1 MTSLKKTKFSSLDF
15 FKSEYEDVY
24 ENFSK
29 PKNEIKEFVP
39 IGTDNN
45 QPNQRVNMTN
55 NNKNVQTRMY
65 NPLQVQLQTLS
76 VEKKTPEHY
85 ITQIKNN
92 FYVGV
97 KAHFL
102 ISRDLF
108 EAKSNL
114 NESDYNSVLKQCN
127 IASSTERKYLSIG
140 SDVRLMK
147 LFIQG
152 NLPMKWT
159 NQYLLTQLTDVQF
172 EKVAKVI
179 DPETTAKQIIKISNF
194 KGEAKVANDLLSFLQ
209 LEIDKTKVDVSSF
222 EKIVKKV
229 KSALSSI
236 PQITIKDERVDTVK
250 TRINSHLVKLEKQK
264 KEAETEQLAIER
276 AKLIAA

>member
-1 MTSLKKTKFSSLDF
+1 
-15 FKSEYEDVY
+15 
-24 ENFSK
+24 
-29 PKNEIKEFVP
+29 
-39 IGTDNN
+39 
-45 QPNQRVNMTN
+45 
-55 NNKNVQTRMY
+55 
-65 NPLQVQLQTLS
+65 
-76 VEKKTPEHY
+76 
-85 ITQIKNN
+85 
-92 FYVGV
+92 
-97 KAHFL
+97 
-102 ISRDLF
+102 
-108 EAKSNL
+108 
-114 NESDYNSVLKQCN
+114 
-127 IASSTERKYLSIG
+127 
-140 SDVRLMK
+140 MK